1 MTASELKQLKRTRG
15 IVATATLLLLIG
27 QVSYLFYNTA
37 QYLFAVLTALL
48 VAGIKWY
55 LWKKSGQEASQ
66 KTLILLVLVLSIL
79 SPVLIFLFK
88 VLFLG
93 EPLLGIEV
101 FLTIAFV
108 VPIILLII
116 ADRQLV
122 KIIANQA

>member
-15 IVATATLLLLIG
+15 IVASATLLLLIG

-66 KTLILLVLVLSIL
+66 KTLI
-79 SPVLIFLFK
+79 
-88 VLFLG
+88 
-93 EPLLGIEV
+93 
-101 FLTIAFV
+101 
-108 VPIILLII
+108 
-116 ADRQLV
+116 
-122 KIIANQA
+122 